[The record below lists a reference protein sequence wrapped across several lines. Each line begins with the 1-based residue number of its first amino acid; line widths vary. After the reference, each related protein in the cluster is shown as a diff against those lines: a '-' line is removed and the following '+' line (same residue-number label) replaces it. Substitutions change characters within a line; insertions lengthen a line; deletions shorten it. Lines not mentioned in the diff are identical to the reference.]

1 MKLTKKQ
8 RRLLFYILFSII
20 PIAQASIFYIY
31 VNINTIVLAFQDYDL
46 ASQRYVWAGISN
58 FKRLFESFAVDPT
71 IVTAFCN
78 SLIAFFVPSLLIVP
92 IGVLNGYYFYKH
104 APLSG
109 VFQVFYY
116 LPTII
121 SSLIIAVLGLYGIE
135 ELLPEVVRLITGTRG
150 PRYLS
155 DSPDTIFP
163 TLLVF
168 NIFIGWGGSGVIL
181 YPAAMSAVS
190 PELREQASLDGC
202 GSSREFIHVIFPAIY
217 PTFVTLLIVRMTTL
231 FTNDLNLFAFL
242 GNYQP
247 AQAQT
252 IGYYSFTTIFNG
264 GPAQYPYMATF
275 GLILTLILAP
285 TVLLTRKLLEK
296 IGPKEY

>member
-1 MKLTKKQ
+1 MKLTRKQ
-8 RRLLFYILFSII
+8 RRLAFYIALSFI
-20 PIAQASIFYIY
+20 PIAQASVFYIY
-31 VNINTIVLAFQDYDL
+31 LNINTIVLAFQDYDL
-46 ASQRYVWAGISN
+46 ESQKYIWAGVAN
-58 FKRLFESFAVDPT
+58 FKRLFQNFSADP
-71 IVTAFCN
+71 AFLLAFRN
-78 SLIAFFVPSLLIVP
+78 SLIAFIVPSVLIVP

-104 APLSG
+104 APLGG

-121 SSLIIAVLGLYGIE
+121 SSLVIAVLGLYGIE

-150 PRYLS
+150 TRFLS

-168 NIFIGWGGSGVIL
+168 YTFIGWGGSGVIL

-190 PELREQASLDGC
+190 PELREQAALDGC
-202 GSSREFIHVIFPAIY
+202 GSLGEFIHVIFPAIY

-247 AQAQT
+247 AEAQT

-275 GLILTLILAP
+275 GLLLTLVLAP

-296 IGPKEY
+296 VGPKED